1 MPQRTFSR
9 YRTWRRRRWCADPH
23 WVAAVLAVI
32 LLIFFFRT
40 VNSRIRPILT
50 AMATTGVSNA
60 VTAAVNNAILDGI
73 AAEHISYRDMVQME
87 IASDGRVSA
96 LTSNLEQANLLR
108 AQLLS
113 LVLKAVSELSSEDFS
128 IPMGNLTDID
138 LFSGRG
144 PDVTVD
150 VLSTG
155 TAKADFAHEFVD
167 AGVNQTLHRILLELE
182 VEVQI
187 LLPGET
193 IELPVSTRVCI
204 AETVIVGQVPDTYL
218 EWEH

>member
-1 MPQRTFSR
+1 
-9 YRTWRRRRWCADPH
+9 
-23 WVAAVLAVI
+23 
-32 LLIFFFRT
+32 
-40 VNSRIRPILT
+40 
-50 AMATTGVSNA
+50 
-60 VTAAVNNAILDGI
+60 
-73 AAEHISYRDMVQME
+73 MVQME

-96 LTSNLEQANLLR
+96 LTSNLGQANLLR
-108 AQLLS
+108 AQMLS
-113 LVLKAVSELSSEDFS
+113 LVLEAVSELSSEDFS